1 MTEYPFLKKSHTKGD
16 WICILQDKEITKD
29 INILIL
35 KIMYSQDGYQI
46 SSGQIG
52 LQLGSK
58 DKNTASN
65 VNKEISQW
73 GDRIQK
79 KFPLELSIRKNGKSR
94 RWDIFFEGYKEH
106 KFFIWKLRNELVE
119 ALEELN
125 LNEEINFPEEIPKK
139 DISKIFEGAQKMIIV
154 NSYERS
160 ARARDLCIKYY
171 GVTCYVCDFDFEKI
185 YGELGKDYIHVH
197 HIVKI
202 SDIGKE
208 YEVDPKNDLRPVCPN
223 CHAMLHKNGA
233 IPIAI
238 EELKSIIQNLKK

>member
-1 MTEYPFLKKSHTKGD
+1 MTEYPYLKKSHTKGD
-16 WICILQDKEITKD
+16 WIRILQDKEITRD

-35 KIMYSQDGYQI
+35 KIMYAQDEYQI

-52 LQLGSK
+52 LHLGSK

-65 VNKEISQW
+65 VNREISGW
-73 GDRIQK
+73 GDRIQQK
-79 KFPLELSIRKNGKSR
+79 LPLELSIRKNGKSR
-94 RWDIFFEGYKEH
+94 RWDIFFEGHKDR
-106 KFFIWKLRNELVE
+106 KFFIWKIRNELVE
-119 ALEELN
+119 ALDELN
-125 LNEEINFPEEIPKK
+125 LTGEIKFPDEIPIK
-139 DISKIFEGAQKMIIV
+139 DISKIFEGAQKTIIV

-160 ARARDLCIKYY
+160 AKARELCIMYY
-171 GVTCYVCDFDFEKI
+171 GSTCCVCSFDFEKI

-233 IPIAI
+233 TPLSI
-238 EELKSIIQNLKK
+238 EELKAIIQNLKK